1 MVKILKPMPKIW
13 RKAIENE
20 LDEKDVEL
28 LNILAEERKFTEGE
42 IKDFA
47 KKLKISLK
55 EVKKMIE
62 GLKGKKILLKDKVSV
77 IDPMKVWDGYY
88 IVLIKASIVPPIIS
102 EYVKFPTGWRIEN
115 YLERIVKMEKKMGI
129 RILRQAYCMQGTE
142 WDILL
147 IVSALSQSDYVEFM
161 DEIAKEGWMAKG
173 WSFIPVELGGN
184 WIFDPIAVP
193 PSKIFQE
200 RVKKIKIK
208 K

>member
-1 MVKILKPMPKIW
+1 MPKIW

-28 LNILAEERKFTEGE
+28 LNILTEERKFTKGE

-47 KKLKISLK
+47 KKLTISPLEVNKRIEALK
-55 EVKKMIE
+55 K
-62 GLKGKKILLKDKVSV
+62 KKILLEDKVSV
-77 IDPMKVWDGYY
+77 IDPMKIWDGYY
-88 IVLIKASIVPPIIS
+88 IVLVKASIVPPIIS
-102 EYVKFPTGWRIEN
+102 KEIKFPTGWRIEN
-115 YLERIVKMEKKMGI
+115 YLERLKRREKEMGI
-129 RILRQAYCMQGTE
+129 EILRQAYCMQGTE

-161 DEIAKEGWMAKG
+161 DELAKEGWIAKG
-173 WSFIPVELGGN
+173 WSMAPVELGDN

-193 PSKIFQE
+193 PLKIFKE
-200 RVKKIKIK
+200 RVQKIKIK

>member
-1 MVKILKPMPKIW
+1 MPKIW

-47 KKLKISLK
+47 KKLTISPLEVNKRIEALK
-55 EVKKMIE
+55 K
-62 GLKGKKILLKDKVSV
+62 KKILLEDKVSV
-77 IDPMKVWDGYY
+77 IDPMKIWDGYY
-88 IVLIKASIVPPIIS
+88 IVLVKASIVPPIIS
-102 EYVKFPTGWRIEN
+102 KEIKFPTGWRIEN
-115 YLERIVKMEKKMGI
+115 YLERLKRREKEMGI
-129 RILRQAYCMQGTE
+129 EILRQAYCMQGTE

-161 DEIAKEGWMAKG
+161 DELAKEGWIAKG
-173 WSFIPVELGGN
+173 WSMAPVELGDN

-193 PSKIFQE
+193 PLKIFKE
-200 RVKKIKIK
+200 RVQKIKIK